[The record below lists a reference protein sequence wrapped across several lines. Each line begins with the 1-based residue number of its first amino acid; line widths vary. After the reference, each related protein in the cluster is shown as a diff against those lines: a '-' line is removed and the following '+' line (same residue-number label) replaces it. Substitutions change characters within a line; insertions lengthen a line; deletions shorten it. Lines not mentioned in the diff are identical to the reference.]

1 MADVSAFPEDSLLST
16 VPLRQ
21 LSLQIGPHPWGTV
34 SFCAQVWR
42 IENLEL
48 VPVEHQWHGFFY
60 GGDCYLV
67 LYTFEVYAKPRYILY
82 IWQVGLGR
90 LSAFRDGASSG
101 H

>member
-1 MADVSAFPEDSLLST
+1 MLSVGGSALPVAFSAEHGPI
-16 VPLRQ
+16 PFRQ
-21 LSLQIGPHPWGTV
+21 LSLQIGAPSLGNCV

-67 LYTFEVYAKPRYILY
+67 LYTYEVNGKPHYILY
-82 IWQVGLGR
+82 IWQVGLKQALGFV
-90 LSAFRDGASSG
+90 S
-101 H
+101 